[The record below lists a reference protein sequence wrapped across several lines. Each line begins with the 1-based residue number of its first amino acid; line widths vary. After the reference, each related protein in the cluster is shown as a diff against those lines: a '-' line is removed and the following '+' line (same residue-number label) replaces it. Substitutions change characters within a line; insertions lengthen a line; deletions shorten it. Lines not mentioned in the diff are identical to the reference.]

1 MYNWRKNIQQ
11 HLFVYITCFIVISKC
26 NIWDDCNSEWSL
38 IHSKNLGDLSLVIL
52 INRIFIKR
60 VFMHWCASTRH
71 NWKIREYS
79 RTSSVLFTVRK
90 LEVWELQILRIFFH
104 LRKLEISLISRFLI
118 LVLILNSKT
127 QKLRNIFKI
136 CKFQRKCFIC
146 GSKKFPSFPSFRFW
160 LLY

>member
-11 HLFVYITCFIVISKC
+11 HFFAYITWFIVISKC

-71 NWKIREYS
+71 NWEIPEYS

-104 LRKLEISLISRFLI
+104 LRKLEISVISRFLI

-127 QKLRNIFKI
+127 QKLRNIFKTS
-136 CKFQRKCFIC
+136 KF
-146 GSKKFPSFPSFRFW
+146 
-160 LLY
+160 

>member
-11 HLFVYITCFIVISKC
+11 HFFVYITCFIVISKC

-71 NWKIREYS
+71 NWEIPEYS

-90 LEVWELQILRIFFH
+90 LEVWELQVLRIFFH